1 MPALRFILGRAGSG
15 KTHTCIREIVDCL
28 QEAPMGPPLLFILPD
43 QATFQMERAIVQAL
57 PSQGFVRLRVLSF
70 KRLALSIL
78 AEAGG
83 LARPALTRT
92 GRQMLLRSL
101 LHEYGDQLQVFG
113 RSARQPGFVAELEA
127 MLRELV
133 QCGHSPQTAAAA
145 AQRLP
150 DTAARQ
156 KLEDLT
162 LLWTAYQEALAPHH
176 ADPDA
181 YVTMATEKAAVSS
194 LLKDA
199 RIWVDGF
206 ASFTPQEH
214 RLLQMLLRV
223 SGRLNVALCLDPQS
237 WPQLAED
244 TAEGRESFP
253 VDQLGVFHRP
263 EETCLR
269 LLQGARLQNIEV
281 LPPALLSASSP
292 RFLAPELKHLEA
304 QFPDPQPRAWPAAV
318 PAIRLAEA
326 VNRRAEVEA
335 VAREI
340 LRLCREEGYRF
351 RDVAVIARDLDPYHD
366 LLSAVFAEM
375 GIPCFIDRRTSIAHH
390 PVIELLR
397 SLVEVAVTGWEPQPL
412 MRCLKT
418 DLLSVPREDVDALEN
433 YVLEHGLKGAAWR
446 SDRPW
451 TYGLRGASADE
462 RNYVQHLDA
471 VRRRIFGL
479 FRPVVSAL
487 EKPALVVAEAC
498 EALYRFLAEAGVPEL
513 LRAWSEGS
521 AEQGRLQEAM
531 THQQVWDACVELLE
545 EFVEALG
552 TEQMSAV
559 EFAQILEAGLENLQL
574 GLIPPG
580 LDQVLVGSVDRSRQP
595 ELRAAFVLGVGER
608 FFPAV
613 GSEDTL
619 FGETERLL
627 LAEFDFRLGPTSS
640 ERTLYEQYLGYIA
653 FTRAAEYLWVSYP
666 LAGDDGRALAPSPFI
681 SRLRALFPE
690 LQPQQV
696 GNEPAGK
703 VAEALPWLTSP
714 RKVAAFAVRCLRSGG
729 ASCWLS
735 AAKMYLH
742 DPDVQFILQ
751 SLYHRNLETPLPR
764 SMTRV
769 LVGDPLYASVSRFE
783 SFAACPF
790 NHFAQYMLRL
800 AERREYRVQHTDI
813 GILVHETLHRFVQ
826 HLRKQGQRLSDLTH
840 DEAVALIDGLVDDV
854 APRLHHRVFM
864 SNARYRYLVK
874 RIKHL
879 LRTTLQVWVRH
890 STEGQFSPIAT
901 ELGFGGQGD
910 ALPAARI
917 DLPAGVRVFLQGRID
932 RVDACRQTDV
942 VYARVIDYKG
952 SGSGFSVSDAYHGLR
967 IQLVV
972 YLDVVRQA
980 IEAGLLG
987 DYHQLTVQPAGAYYF
1002 NVREPTVDTT
1012 QPMDDDEWEKSLLK
1026 KLRLEGVTLHS
1037 GEAIRLAEESG
1048 QGMLIPARLKKDGEP
1063 YQDPLVAT
1071 QERLE
1076 ALFRVVR
1083 QRMRGF
1089 AERIMAGDVSPYPYR
1104 YPERRLSG
1112 CRFCPYHVVCHF
1124 DPLVPGNYYR
1134 QLEYRENRRA
1144 WEWLDEPTGGMSD
1157 AQVD

>member
-15 KTHTCIREIVDCL
+15 KTHTCISEIADCL
-28 QEAPMGPPLLFILPD
+28 QEAPLGPPLLFILPD

-57 PSQGFVRLRVLSF
+57 PGQGFVRLRVLSF

-101 LHEYGDQLQVFG
+101 LHEYGDRLQVFG

-133 QCGHSPQTAAAA
+133 QCGHTPQTAAAA
-145 AQRLP
+145 VQRLP
-150 DTAARQ
+150 DTAAKQ

-181 YVTMATEKAAVSS
+181 YVTMATEKAAATSW
-194 LLKDA
+194 LKEA

-214 RLLQMLLRV
+214 RMLQMLLRV
-223 SGRLNVALCLDPQS
+223 SDQLNVALCLDPAS
-237 WPQLAED
+237 WPQLIED
-244 TAEGRESFP
+244 TAESKASFP
-253 VDQLGVFHRP
+253 VDQLGMFHRS

-269 LLQGARLQNIEV
+269 LLQGARVQNIEI
-281 LPPALLSASSP
+281 LPPTLLTETSP
-292 RFLAPELKHLEA
+292 RFRVPELRHLEA
-304 QFPDPQPRAWPAAV
+304 QFPDPQPRACPASV
-318 PAIRLAEA
+318 QAIRLVEA

-351 RDVAVIARDLDPYHD
+351 RDIAVIARDLDPYHD
-366 LLSAVFAEM
+366 LLSAVFTEM

-397 SLVEVAVTGWEPQPL
+397 SMVEVALTGWELQPL

-418 DLLSVPREDVDALEN
+418 DLIAIPRDDVDALEN

-446 SDRPW
+446 SERRW
-451 TYGLRGASADE
+451 ASGLQNSSADE
-462 RNYVQHLDA
+462 QAHIKRLDA
-471 VRRRIFGL
+471 VRRKVYGL
-479 FRPVVSAL
+479 FSPVVSIL
-487 EKPALVVAEAC
+487 EKPSFVVAEAC
-498 EALYRFLAEAGVPEL
+498 EALYRFLAEVGVPEL
-513 LRAWSEGS
+513 LQAWSEDS
-521 AEQGRLQEAM
+521 AKQGRLQEAM

-552 TEQMSAV
+552 TQKMSAV

-574 GLIPPG
+574 GLIPPV

-608 FFPAV
+608 CFPAV

-619 FGETERLL
+619 FAESERRL
-627 LAEFDFRLGPTSS
+627 LAECDFQLGPTVS
-640 ERTLYEQYLGYIA
+640 ERALYEQYLGYIA
-653 FTRAAEYLWVSYP
+653 FTRAAEYLWISYP

-681 SRLRALFPE
+681 ARLRALFPQLRPE
-690 LQPQQV
+690 QM
-696 GNEPAGK
+696 GNEPVGT
-703 VAEALPWLTSP
+703 VAEALPWLTSA

-729 ASCWLS
+729 ESCWLS
-735 AAKMYLH
+735 AAYMYRN

-751 SLYHRNLETPLPR
+751 SLRHRNYEAPLPG
-764 SMTRV
+764 SMAKE

-790 NHFAQYMLRL
+790 NHFAEYMLRL
-800 AERREYRVQHTDI
+800 KERREYRVQHTDI
-813 GILVHETLHRFVQ
+813 GILVHETLHRFIQ
-826 HLRKQGQRLSDLTH
+826 HLLQRGQSLSDLTH
-840 DEAVALIDGLVDDV
+840 AEATSLIDSLVDDI

-864 SNARYRYLVK
+864 SNARYRYLVR

-879 LRTTLQVWVRH
+879 LHTTLQVWTRH
-890 STEGQFSPIAT
+890 STEGRFIPIAT
-901 ELGFGGQGD
+901 EWGFGGGGS
-910 ALPAARI
+910 ALPAAPLE
-917 DLPAGVRVFLQGRID
+917 LPGGGSVFLQGRID
-932 RVDACRQTDV
+932 RVDACQHEDT
-942 VYARVIDYKG
+942 VYVRVIDYKG
-952 SGSGFSVSDAYHGLR
+952 SGSGFSVADAYHGLR

-972 YLDVVRQA
+972 YLDIVCQA
-980 IEAGLLG
+980 IKAGLLG
-987 DYHQLTVQPAGAYYF
+987 DYGQLTVQPAGAYYF

-1012 QPMDDDEWEKSLLK
+1012 QSLDDEEWEKSLLK
-1026 KLRLEGVTLHS
+1026 KLRFQGITLDS
-1037 GEAIRLAEESG
+1037 AQAVRLAEESG
-1048 QGMLIPARLKKDGEP
+1048 QGMLIPARLKREGEP
-1063 YQDPLVAT
+1063 YRDPLVASK
-1071 QERLE
+1071 QRLE
-1076 ALFRVVR
+1076 QLFRVVR
-1083 QRMRGF
+1083 QRMQQF
-1089 AERIMAGDVSPYPYR
+1089 AERIVAGEVSPQPYR
-1104 YPERRLSG
+1104 YPERRVSG

-1124 DPLVPGNYYR
+1124 DPLVPGNNYR

-1144 WEWLDEPTGGMSD
+1144 WEWFDEPTGGMSD
-1157 AQVD
+1157 AEVD